1 MSDPKSITQIEI
13 SRRRI
18 LVRVDFNVPLD
29 NKLGVADTTRIEQA
43 VPTIRYA
50 LEKNAQVVLA
60 THLGRPRGA
69 VVPNL
74 SLRHILTPLEHL
86 IGRPVKL
93 LTGCVGPTVL
103 QTLNRLE
110 RGTVALLENL
120 RFHKEEENN
129 DRLFAIELASCADIY
144 INDAFGVS
152 HRQHASV
159 AEITKHFKAKGM
171 GFLVQRELN
180 SLSRL
185 LDRPTRPFVVVLGG
199 AKVSD
204 KIGLIRSL
212 LPRVHTIIV
221 GGAMAYTLLAAQGI
235 NIGRSLVEIEKK
247 KEAALCLQEA
257 ARLNVNIHL
266 PVDHVVIP
274 HPDFPQLGTAQTT
287 KHVPPNHMGVDI
299 GPMSIDKFQ
308 KAIRGAKTIL
318 WNGPMGIFESPPYD
332 FGTRAIADAVASN
345 EDCFSVAG
353 GGDTVAALNLS
364 GLGEKVSHVS
374 TGGGAS
380 LEFLEAGTLVAIEA
394 LRP

>member
-13 SRRRI
+13 ARRRI

-29 NKLGVADTTRIEQA
+29 NKLGVADITRIEQA

-93 LTGCVGPTVL
+93 LNGCVGPTVL
-103 QTLNRLE
+103 QTLNRLD

-120 RFHKEEENN
+120 RFHKEEESN
-129 DRLFAIELASCADIY
+129 DRLFATELASCADIY

-212 LPRVHTIIV
+212 LPRVHTLIV

-266 PVDHVVIP
+266 PVDHVVVP
-274 HPDFPQLGTAQTT
+274 HPDSPQIGTAHTT

-364 GLGEKVSHVS
+364 GLADKVSHIS

-380 LEFLEAGTLVAIEA
+380 LEFLEAGTLVGIEA
-394 LRP
+394 LRL

>member
-212 LPRVHTIIV
+212 LSRVHTIIV

-364 GLGEKVSHVS
+364 GLAEKVSHVS